1 MLSWQ
6 TDREEGRRR
15 RGVMTAEVRPK
26 KTTTKKKHITVIF
39 FPLRWNVVVEFI
51 VLLLSF
57 KAAVEDVA
65 PGWKCKR
72 SKDFFIFQRDV
83 PSPRQATPTRQLRF
97 RTGSRC
103 QRATTKQFHSQIHAV
118 LQISELDF
126 SFVFSPVYSDN
137 VTLDARSS
145 KVQTGEKSWWCS
157 WTENR

>member
-72 SKDFFIFQRDV
+72 SKDFFIFQKDV

-118 LQISELDF
+118 LQISKLDF
-126 SFVFSPVYSDN
+126 SFVFLPVYSDN
-137 VTLDARSS
+137 VLDVGRTFKQSS
-145 KVQTGEKSWWCS
+145 DWGKSWWCS
-157 WTENR
+157 

>member
-1 MLSWQ
+1 M
-6 TDREEGRRR
+6 
-15 RGVMTAEVRPK
+15 
-26 KTTTKKKHITVIF
+26 
-39 FPLRWNVVVEFI
+39 VVEFI

-72 SKDFFIFQRDV
+72 SKDFFIFQKDV

-118 LQISELDF
+118 LQISDLDF
-126 SFVFSPVYSDN
+126 SFVFLPVYSDN
-137 VTLDARSS
+137 VLDVGRTFKQSS
-145 KVQTGEKSWWCS
+145 DWGKS
-157 WTENR
+157 

>member
-1 MLSWQ
+1 M
-6 TDREEGRRR
+6 
-15 RGVMTAEVRPK
+15 
-26 KTTTKKKHITVIF
+26 
-39 FPLRWNVVVEFI
+39 
-51 VLLLSF
+51 LLLSF

-72 SKDFFIFQRDV
+72 SKDFFIFQKDV

-145 KVQTGEKSWWCS
+145 KVQTGEKVDDAVKQKIDGIRNLVTTILRWKLYI
-157 WTENR
+157 